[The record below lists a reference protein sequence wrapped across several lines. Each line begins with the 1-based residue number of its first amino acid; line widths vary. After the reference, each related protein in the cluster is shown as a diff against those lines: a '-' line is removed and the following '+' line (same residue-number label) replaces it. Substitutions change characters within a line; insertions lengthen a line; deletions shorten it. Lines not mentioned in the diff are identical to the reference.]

1 VTPAGTM
8 GSITPVIAVNGR
20 VIGSGALA
28 RRPGA

>member
-1 VTPAGTM
+1 VTPACTM
-8 GSITPVIAVNGR
+8 GGFTAVIAVTGR